1 MSLCAR
7 VPPVSPSR
15 VRAMRAFPCNHPTT
29 TTTSLQTQKEQ
40 LTAPRV
46 EILCCNAHTVGV
58 TDTCSTADD
67 LPCTSPFSSLPLPPP
82 LRLAR
87 VPPPPHHF
95 SL

>member
-46 EILCCNAHTVGV
+46 EILCY
-58 TDTCSTADD
+58 D